1 MPECAGSSKTVRRY
15 SGRVELLFGWHGSLL
30 EQHAVSLMKR
40 GVNMLRE
47 MQEFT
52 LMSM

>member
-15 SGRVELLFGWHGSLL
+15 SGRVELLCGWHGSLL
-30 EQHAVSLMKR
+30 ESHAVPMKR
-40 GVNMLRE
+40 GINMQRE

-52 LMSM
+52 RMSM